1 MSCDLFVYKMAAPSD
16 CDRTHGHLHKNA
28 DSCTVDIFR
37 EYFKIYKRRKP
48 SPDLSEV
55 IDFDDLSKE
64 KAADVTVRP
73 ADCDYDVKRE
83 EGVQRVFA
91 TTVTSDDKKT
101 GSSIAVVVFLLST
114 RAQGHFINSELLSSR
129 YFTTPSIPKCVA

>member
-37 EYFKIYKRRKP
+37 ECFKIYKRRKP

-64 KAADVTVRP
+64 KAAEVTVRP

-83 EGVQRVFA
+83 EGVQRVSA

-101 GSSIAVVVFLLST
+101 GSSITIST
-114 RAQGHFINSELLSSR
+114 NATYATENNEHQSKS
-129 YFTTPSIPKCVA
+129 PKTKVSVKKNA